1 MPQPSD
7 VENFPNN
14 SVPYVLVG
22 DDIFPLKMWLLR
34 SFSGAL
40 LEENRIYRQRPL
52 RARRTIENTF
62 GILTV
67 LRRIFHKPIRS
78 SVENAERYTLICLR
92 NYLGITDNALYFLE
106 EFGGS
111 YNNTDK
117 IKASEWRS
125 HVNI

>member
-40 LEENRIYRQRPL
+40 LEENRIYR
-52 RARRTIENTF
+52 
-62 GILTV
+62 
-67 LRRIFHKPIRS
+67 
-78 SVENAERYTLICLR
+78 
-92 NYLGITDNALYFLE
+92 
-106 EFGGS
+106 
-111 YNNTDK
+111 
-117 IKASEWRS
+117 
-125 HVNI
+125 